1 MPKIYGKLFL
11 TYAFVILICL
21 GLIGAISSITLK
33 KFYQNRIAREL
44 ETNALLIKNILEE
57 NKDPQ
62 LMQSTVLDLNLQI
75 GARITIIDSE
85 GIVLADSNEDPA
97 KMENH
102 KNRPEIKTALL
113 SKTTGQSIRFSETI
127 KIDMMYVAIP
137 VISNDEVSKVIRLSF
152 PLGEVKEKMAS
163 IYKIIIFSILIGG
176 LISIGLGALVGRHFS
191 SPLSEMKS
199 FAQKIIQGDFSKK
212 VRVNTKDEVGQLAR
226 SLNEMSDQLRQ
237 KIRAI
242 TEDKN
247 KIEAILGSMQEGVIV
262 IDKEENIILLNSSL
276 ASMLELRSE
285 EFRERPFWEII
296 AEEEI
301 NSILKQALETKA
313 SASSQVFILK
323 HEPRNIQIQTA
334 PITDQKEKLLG
345 IVGVFHDITDLKK
358 LEKVRSEFLAGVS
371 HELITPITSIMGSVE
386 TLKDGAINDPK
397 KRNDFF
403 NIIDSHSRRLAN
415 LVNDILSLTQ
425 IESHEIKMNF
435 QPVSIKEIID
445 DIWTLYKDKAKSEK
459 RSFKIN
465 IPPKLPPVSA
475 DPEWITLAFSNLV
488 DNAIKFTKPKGH
500 IKVEAEEIN
509 NFIRVD
515 VSDTGIGIPEEH
527 LPRIFER
534 FYRVD
539 KARSRE
545 MGGTGLGLAI
555 VKHIVQANQGK
566 ITVKSQLGKGSAF
579 SVFLPKAKP

>member
-1 MPKIYGKLFL
+1 MPKIYGKLFS
-11 TYAFVILICL
+11 TYALVILICL

-33 KFYQNRIAREL
+33 RFYQNRIAREL
-44 ETNALLIKNILEE
+44 ETNALLIKNILKE
-57 NKDPQ
+57 NEDPR
-62 LMQSTVLDLNLQI
+62 LIQSTVLDLNRQI
-75 GARITIIDSE
+75 GARITVIDSE
-85 GIVLADSNEDPA
+85 GIVLADSDEDPK

-113 SKTTGQSIRFSETI
+113 SKQTGKSIRFSETI
-127 KIDMMYVAIP
+127 KINMMYVALP
-137 VISNDEVSKVIRLSF
+137 VIRNDEVSQVIRLSV
-152 PLGEVKEKMAS
+152 PLVEIKQRMAS
-163 IYKIIIFSILIGG
+163 IYKIIIYSILIGG

-212 VRVNTKDEVGQLAR
+212 VRVRTKDEVGQLAR
-226 SLNEMSDQLRQ
+226 SLNEMSDQLDQ
-237 KIRAI
+237 KLRAM

-285 EFRERPFWEII
+285 EFRGRPYWEII

-301 NSILKQALETKA
+301 NSILKRALEKKV

-323 HEPRNIQIQTA
+323 REPRNIQIQTA
-334 PITDQKEKLLG
+334 PISDQKEKLLG

-371 HELITPITSIMGSVE
+371 HELITPITSIVGSVE

-397 KRNDFF
+397 KRDDFL
-403 NIIDSHSRRLAN
+403 NIIDTHSRRLAN

-435 QPVSIKEIID
+435 QPVSVKEVID
-445 DIWTLYKDKAKSEK
+445 HIWALYKNKAESEN
-459 RSFKIN
+459 RSFEIN
-465 IPPKLPPVSA
+465 IPPKLPPVWA

-488 DNAIKFTKPKGH
+488 DNALKFTMPNGQ
-500 IKVEAEEIN
+500 IKVETEETN
-509 NFIRVD
+509 NFIRID
-515 VSDTGIGIPEEH
+515 VSDTGIGIAEEH

-555 VKHIVQANQGK
+555 VKHIVQANKGK
-566 ITVKSQLGKGSAF
+566 IKVKSQLGKGSAF
-579 SVFLPKAKP
+579 SVFLRKAS

>member
-1 MPKIYGKLFL
+1 MRKIYGKLFS
-11 TYAFVILICL
+11 TYALVILICL
-21 GLIGAISSITLK
+21 GLIGAVSSISLK
-33 KFYQNRIAREL
+33 RFYQNRIAREL
-44 ETNALLIKNILEE
+44 ETNALLVKTILKE

-62 LMQSTVLDLNLQI
+62 LIQSTVLDLNRQI
-75 GARITIIDSE
+75 GARITVIDSE
-85 GIVLADSNEDPA
+85 GIVLADSDEDPA

-113 SKTTGQSIRFSETI
+113 SKLTGKSIRFSETI
-127 KIDMMYVAIP
+127 KIDMMYVAVP
-137 VISNDEVSKVIRLSF
+137 VIRNDEVSEVIRLSV
-152 PLGEVKEKMAS
+152 PLLEVKEKIAS
-163 IYKIIIFSILIGG
+163 IYKIIIYSILIGG

-191 SPLSEMKS
+191 YPLSEMKS
-199 FAQKIIQGDFSKK
+199 FAQKIIQGNFSGK
-212 VRVNTKDEVGQLAR
+212 VEVRTRDEVGQLAR
-226 SLNEMSDQLRQ
+226 SLNEMSDQLSQ
-237 KIRAI
+237 KMRAVV
-242 TEDKN
+242 EDKN
-247 KIEAILGSMQEGVIV
+247 KMEAILGSMQEGVIV
-262 IDKEENIILLNSSL
+262 IDKEENTILLNPSL

-285 EFRERPFWEII
+285 EFKGRPFWEII
-296 AEEEI
+296 PNDEI
-301 NSILKQALETKA
+301 NSILKQALEKKA
-313 SASSQVFILK
+313 SFSSQVFILK
-323 HEPRNIQIQTA
+323 RESRNIQIQTA
-334 PITDQKEKLLG
+334 PITDQHEELLG

-358 LEKVRSEFLAGVS
+358 LEKVRSEFLANVS
-371 HELITPITSIMGSVE
+371 HELITPITSIVGSVE

-397 KRNDFF
+397 KRDDFL
-403 NIIDSHSRRLAN
+403 NIIDSHSQRLAN
-415 LVNDILSLTQ
+415 LVNDILSLNQ

-445 DIWTLYKDKAKSEK
+445 DIWALYKNKAESEN
-459 RSFKIN
+459 RSFEIN

-488 DNAIKFTKPKGH
+488 DNALKFTKPKDQ
-500 IKVEAEEIN
+500 IKVKAEEIN
-509 NFIRVD
+509 NFIRID

-555 VKHIVQANQGK
+555 VKHIVQTNKGK

-579 SVFLPKAKP
+579 SVFLRKASK

>member
-1 MPKIYGKLFL
+1 MPKIYGRLFS
-11 TYAFVILICL
+11 TYALVILICL

-44 ETNALLIKNILEE
+44 ETNALLIKDILKGNE
-57 NKDPQ
+57 D
-62 LMQSTVLDLNLQI
+62 LRLIQSTVRDLNRQI
-75 GARITIIDSE
+75 GARVTVIDPE
-85 GIVLADSNEDPA
+85 GIVLADSDEDPK

-102 KNRPEIKTALL
+102 KNRQEIKTALL
-113 SKTTGQSIRFSETI
+113 SKQTGKSIRFSETI
-127 KIDMMYVAIP
+127 KADMMYVALP
-137 VISNDEVSKVIRLSF
+137 VIRNDKVSEVIRLSV
-152 PLGEVKEKMAS
+152 PLVEIKQRMAS
-163 IYKIIIFSILIGG
+163 IYKIIIYSILIGG
-176 LISIGLGALVGRHFS
+176 LISIGLGALVGKHFS

-212 VRVNTKDEVGQLAR
+212 VKVRTKDEVGQLAR
-226 SLNEMSDQLRQ
+226 SLNEMSDQLDQ
-237 KIRAI
+237 KLRAM

-285 EFRERPFWEII
+285 EFRGRPYWEII

-301 NSILKQALETKA
+301 NSILKQALEKKV

-323 HEPRNIQIQTA
+323 GEPRNIQIQTA

-358 LEKVRSEFLAGVS
+358 LEKARSEFLAGVS
-371 HELITPITSIMGSVE
+371 HELITPITSIVGSVE

-397 KRNDFF
+397 KRDDFL
-403 NIIDSHSRRLAN
+403 NIIDTHSRRLAN

-435 QPVSIKEIID
+435 LPVSIKEIID
-445 DIWTLYKDKAKSEK
+445 DIWVLYKNKAESEN
-459 RSFKIN
+459 RSFEIN

-488 DNAIKFTKPKGH
+488 DNALKFTRPNGQ
-500 IKVEAEEIN
+500 IKVEAEETD
-509 NFIRVD
+509 NFIRID

-555 VKHIVQANQGK
+555 VKHIVQANKGK
-566 ITVKSQLGKGSAF
+566 IKVKSQLGKGSAF
-579 SVFLPKAKP
+579 SVFLRKAS